1 MGAGGFVGNSND
13 RRHIKDLKASQSF
26 NDWLAISDTRSGK
39 TLFLG
44 KAFRMGFRPALWM
57 TVFSVIALG
66 ILVTLGSWQIY
77 RMQWKAEL
85 IAEFE
90 DRAHSAPI
98 PVTSLPLDEPPRYQ
112 RVFVEG
118 VWLHEH
124 EVQLTGR
131 TFEGTAGYHIIT
143 PLRQDDGVIILVNR
157 GWVSQDYRDPNQRL
171 ATLTSG
177 LVKVDGIVRLP
188 AKKGYFVPEND
199 PEDGD
204 WFTLSIADISQYSG
218 LGDSVVKTFTVDA
231 LRPDGPYVLPI
242 GAGVNI
248 TLPNNH
254 LQYALT
260 WYGIALGL
268 VGVYFSW
275 HRQAGRLG
283 HKEKS

>member
-1 MGAGGFVGNSND
+1 
-13 RRHIKDLKASQSF
+13 
-26 NDWLAISDTRSGK
+26 
-39 TLFLG
+39 
-44 KAFRMGFRPALWM
+44 MGFRPALWM
-57 TVFSVIALG
+57 TVFSVMAFG

-90 DRAHSAPI
+90 DRAHSTPI
-98 PVTSLPLDEPPRYQ
+98 PVTSLSFDEPQRYQ

-118 VWLHEH
+118 VWLHQH

-143 PLRQDDGVIILVNR
+143 PLRLDDDRIILINR
-157 GWVSQDYRDPNQRL
+157 GWVSQDYREPAQRP
-171 ATLTSG
+171 ATLTTG
-177 LVKVDGIVRLP
+177 LIQVDGIVRLP

-199 PEDGD
+199 LANGD

-218 LGDSVVKTFTVDA
+218 LGDSIVNTFTVDA

-242 GAGVNI
+242 GVGVNI

-254 LQYALT
+254 WQYALT